1 MFEFAEYI
9 GIVAFAMS
17 GFLVAIRAKLDY
29 LGILIASFLTA
40 LGGGIIR
47 DMIIGRLPFSFTH
60 SAPGVLIVLVFLLM
74 VVFKLYKLDS
84 LDSKP
89 LFIISDSIGLVSF
102 SITGALIAL
111 EYKLNFTGVLALSF
125 ITAVG
130 GGIARDIIINEVPF
144 VFKTGFYGTVALLIA
159 FLLYIIEHLF
169 GINFFVLIV
178 VLLFGVALRLIAY
191 YRRWNLPRIEDE

>member
-60 SAPGVLIVLVFLLM
+60 STPGVLIVLVFLLM

-144 VFKTGFYGTVALLIA
+144 VFKTGFYGTVALLAA

-178 VLLFGVALRLIAY
+178 VLLFGVALRLLAY